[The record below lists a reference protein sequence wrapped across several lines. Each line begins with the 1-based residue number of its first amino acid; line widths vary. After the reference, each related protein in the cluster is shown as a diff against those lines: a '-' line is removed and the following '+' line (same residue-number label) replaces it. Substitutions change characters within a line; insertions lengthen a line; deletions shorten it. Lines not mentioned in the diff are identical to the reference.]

1 MKKFWF
7 NSLPLV
13 LLVGAVLIAPFNISA
28 ETDATTKTGYWITY
42 AEVFYGEKGSYSS
55 SIIYSTA
62 SGNDRLS
69 YINLDTTAVKTIVY
83 HAIIITGDPC
93 ASGTVSVQ
101 YNQLLSGNTYS
112 VTAQYG
118 GVYTDVVIG
127 ETDNVVQDL
136 VSGGRL
142 TGTFTYS
149 SSTEIVKLDDDQMAA
164 LEVDISS
171 LDQHLNAIQ
180 QWLTVSL
187 TAYQQTQNISL
198 SFIDQDLEDCYR
210 ELQAINNIV
219 HNIEDYHLPLIE
231 DDLVAIN
238 STIETLLTRT
248 NDLLN
253 TINISINNGFNHL
266 ENNIDSLLDTIT
278 WNSIECSFH
287 LSTNG
292 VDWVDS
298 GYLGYNSSNKYV
310 YLKINYILRPDY
322 IYRLK
327 LLLGSTTLN
336 VNSNPD
342 ITLGYFNDHNVFVS
356 VVGNDDVSYPS
367 YFYRYQYN
375 KYLYLYNTFAS
386 TGSNYYPV
394 IRFEFNGNNGRVY
407 IPSEIVSIDSND
419 IEYWKLLDSFTLQ
432 KLFDHLINDDSG
444 SSNQLQDQTAAS
456 ETLMNNYQS
465 QEDLHFNDFN
475 TSFQQMDF
483 GSMNFSGDILST
495 AQWLSNIV
503 QLTFTNIGDFKL
515 LMILPLLLGVIL
527 FLIGRGSSVF
537 RQPYEKPEYEKYMS
551 YRDSDGN
558 TTSYYRRKL

>member
-13 LLVGAVLIAPFNISA
+13 LLIGAMLIAPFNISA

-55 SIIYSTA
+55 SIVYSTA

-69 YINLDTTAVKTIVY
+69 SIHLDTTALKTIVY

-127 ETDNVVQDL
+127 ETNNVTQDL
-136 VSGGRL
+136 VPGGRL

-149 SSTEIVKLDDDQMAA
+149 SSTEIVKLDDDQMSA
-164 LEVDISS
+164 LELDISS

-219 HNIEDYHLPLIE
+219 YNIEDYHLPLIE
-231 DDLVAIN
+231 DDLVTIN
-238 STIETLLTRT
+238 STIDTLLNRT
-248 NDLLN
+248 NNLLN
-253 TINISINNGFNHL
+253 SINQSINDDFSHL
-266 ENNIDSLLDTIT
+266 ENNIDNLIDTVSFNDIPYEL
-278 WNSIECSFH
+278 SIVSD
-287 LSTNG
+287 G
-292 VDWVDS
+292 VDISVNQPGRYKKVTFTYTFDAS
-298 GYLGYNSSNKYV
+298 ALLNPSIILIPIYV
-310 YLKINYILRPDY
+310 YSYDSTPQNDLYQSLTVKIRGYDDRYFDYYILNNRYVSYVAIYNNSQLFSASAY
-322 IYRLK
+322 I
-327 LLLGSTTLN
+327 TF
-336 VNSNPD
+336 
-342 ITLGYFNDHNVFVS
+342 YFNDI
-356 VVGNDDVSYPS
+356 
-367 YFYRYQYN
+367 
-375 KYLYLYNTFAS
+375 YLYRFNY
-386 TGSNYYPV
+386 SNSP
-394 IRFEFNGNNGRVY
+394 ILA
-407 IPSEIVSIDSND
+407 IDFKD
-419 IEYWKLLDSFTLQ
+419 IEYYKLYDSFNIANIFRLVR
-432 KLFDHLINDDSG
+432 FDSSG
-444 SSNQLQDQTAAS
+444 SSDQLQDQTSTS
-456 ETLMNNYQS
+456 ESLMNNYQS

-475 TSFQQMDF
+475 NSFQQMDF
-483 GSMNFSGDILST
+483 SSMNFSGDILST
-495 AQWLSNIV
+495 AQWLSNVV
-503 QLTFTNIGDFKL
+503 QLTFVNIGDFKL

>member
-7 NSLPLV
+7 YSLPLV
-13 LLVGAVLIAPFNISA
+13 LLIGAMFIAPFNISA

-55 SIIYSTA
+55 SIVYSTA

-69 YINLDTTAVKTIVY
+69 SIHLDTTALKTIVY

-93 ASGTVSVQ
+93 ASGTVSVN
-101 YNQLLSGNTYS
+101 YNQLISGNTYS

-127 ETDNVVQDL
+127 ETNNVTQDL

-142 TGTFTYS
+142 TGTFTYT

-198 SFIDQDLEDCYR
+198 SFIDQDLEDCYA

-231 DDLVAIN
+231 DDLATIN
-238 STIETLLTRT
+238 STIDSLLTRT

-253 TINISINNGFNHL
+253 TINTSINDGFTHL
-266 ENNIDSLLDTIT
+266 ENNIDNLIDTI
-278 WNSIECSFH
+278 S
-287 LSTNG
+287 
-292 VDWVDS
+292 
-298 GYLGYNSSNKYV
+298 
-310 YLKINYILRPDY
+310 
-322 IYRLK
+322 
-327 LLLGSTTLN
+327 
-336 VNSNPD
+336 
-342 ITLGYFNDHNVFVS
+342 FVS
-356 VVGNDDVSYPS
+356 VEQSALGYLTDLSSELITSNGSTGSYGIYIPTNLPTSGIISINIGFNAVSKNATPIIDNVSIYNSNGVKLKDVE
-367 YFYRYQYN
+367 FYQVKTGLRSSITIYIYDWKYYYN
-375 KYLYLYNTFAS
+375 NPLYLYIHSSSIFYKYNNTFNV
-386 TGSNYYPV
+386 G
-394 IRFEFNGNNGRVY
+394 Y
-407 IPSEIVSIDSND
+407 ISSND

-432 KLFDHLINDDSG
+432 KLFDHFVSDDSG
-444 SSNQLQDQTAAS
+444 SSNQLQDQTSAS
-456 ETLMNNYQS
+456 ETLMNNYHS
-465 QEDLHFNDFN
+465 QEDIHFNDFN
-475 TSFQQMDF
+475 NSFQQMDF
-483 GSMNFSGDILST
+483 SSMNFSGDILST

-558 TTSYYRRKL
+558 TTSYYRRKNP